1 MGFERKCLDQ
11 VKHDVSVKHQENIE
25 PWFEYGTMWCNDISE
40 DVAST
45 IQHSIINF
53 CEKPGTSV
61 SKSEMDQSRPC
72 HYGMYRDWAF
82 DIIGEKNAL

>member
-25 PWFEYGTMWCNDISE
+25 PWFEYGTMWCNNVSE

-53 CEKPGTSV
+53 CTPGTTV
-61 SKSEMDQSRPC
+61 SKSEMATKPWSVTMEDNLVT
-72 HYGMYRDWAF
+72 WAF
-82 DIIGEKNAL
+82 DLGAKNAL